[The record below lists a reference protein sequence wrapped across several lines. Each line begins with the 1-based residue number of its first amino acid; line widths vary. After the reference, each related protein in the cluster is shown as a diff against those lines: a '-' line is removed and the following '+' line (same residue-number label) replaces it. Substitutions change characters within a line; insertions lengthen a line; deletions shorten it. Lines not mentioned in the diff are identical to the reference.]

1 MSKLFPLFDAC
12 DSSCTRKLD
21 DGLSLGWA
29 QTQGYV
35 PLDGTK
41 VPADVWTVRSWALGH
56 HAAITTY
63 PHHDAEG
70 AATFVIPISGV
81 KNWVAIRA
89 KQTTRNG
96 LPGFLT
102 ELGGHKR
109 SITDFLDRVEAETI
123 HLNPGDLV

>member
-1 MSKLFPLFDAC
+1 M
-12 DSSCTRKLD
+12 
-21 DGLSLGWA
+21 
-29 QTQGYV
+29 

-41 VPADVWTVRSWALGH
+41 VPADIWTVRSWALRH

-63 PHHDAEG
+63 PHHDTEG

-81 KNWVAIRA
+81 KNWVAIRV

-102 ELGGHKR
+102 ELGGHKC
-109 SITDFLDRVEAETI
+109 SITDFLDHVEAETI